1 MLIGKLQ
8 IFGRIDLQL
17 LDDVVIIA
25 EESADGTGLAG
36 TGADAVAGGSQVVK
50 KGVDVGQRNRLD
62 DREIQA
68 RNIGFVQRLVFGDD
82 TAALCDKTEEIAQVE
97 IIVFHGEFGTVFDGQ
112 QVKKEVLQ
120 KLWASE

>member
-62 DREIQA
+62 D
-68 RNIGFVQRLVFGDD
+68 
-82 TAALCDKTEEIAQVE
+82 
-97 IIVFHGEFGTVFDGQ
+97 
-112 QVKKEVLQ
+112 
-120 KLWASE
+120 